1 MGPPGRRLSGVWLL
15 SSGTF
20 GSGCGP
26 ESGLRRMPSRIVG
39 VRRSLA
45 GSMWFLPRDL
55 QRRRLL
61 LVTDRPRRRRMPAA
75 SSHREHAARG
85 CWTQSSACPPGSRNF
100 SSLSRRGEV
109 SPQTSLRVLPGAWQ
123 PEACSG
129 IVMAVAGRC
138 WGWGRGRTL
147 QRVVPTCR
155 VESSALW
162 VLTVVAMPSSCL
174 ASVSSGCAPTAKA
187 GRSQLNQ
194 RWTCYRNMMI
204 SKSNRGVRM
213 GFRLRPRPGG
223 RRQTA
228 TTATTATVGGSMEPN
243 PREPDMYGN
252 QSVLLRTIRLARSGL

>member
-1 MGPPGRRLSGVWLL
+1 
-15 SSGTF
+15 
-20 GSGCGP
+20 
-26 ESGLRRMPSRIVG
+26 
-39 VRRSLA
+39 
-45 GSMWFLPRDL
+45 
-55 QRRRLL
+55 
-61 LVTDRPRRRRMPAA
+61 
-75 SSHREHAARG
+75 
-85 CWTQSSACPPGSRNF
+85 
-100 SSLSRRGEV
+100 
-109 SPQTSLRVLPGAWQ
+109 
-123 PEACSG
+123 
-129 IVMAVAGRC
+129 MAVAGRC

-162 VLTVVAMPSSCL
+162 VLTVVVAMPSSCL

-213 GFRLRPRPGG
+213 GFRLRPRRG

-228 TTATTATVGGSMEPN
+228 ATATVGGSMEPS

-252 QSVLLRTIRLARSGL
+252 QSVLLRMLSDLLVRAYEPGAKGTQLNPRAPLPMSRLCLPSAGVWCG